1 MRWMDAVVDIDKIH
15 DSSSWSCLIRRGG
28 EDFVS
33 QLAPL
38 YFIMRLNVA
47 HIQISKMH
55 ESPYFSGML
64 AEDALKSAVR
74 SVKKGFWLSEYR
86 YVPSTPHMTKLR
98 YRYAIFFR
106 LQGHPKDAN
115 RALTYIDSALRLAPG
130 DAAIIKER
138 DNILAWTQQS
148 GQ

>member
-1 MRWMDAVVDIDKIH
+1 
-15 DSSSWSCLIRRGG
+15 
-28 EDFVS
+28 
-33 QLAPL
+33 
-38 YFIMRLNVA
+38 
-47 HIQISKMH
+47 
-55 ESPYFSGML
+55 
-64 AEDALKSAVR
+64 
-74 SVKKGFWLSEYR
+74 
-86 YVPSTPHMTKLR
+86 MTKLR